1 MDARDFMNTNINQT
15 EIATLVQNAALLLSS
30 EVGHISG
37 PRVREEYRLADG
49 RILELTWDQSAGT
62 SDFGLPRII
71 AYKISARRAKTWRVS
86 R

>member
-1 MDARDFMNTNINQT
+1 MINQT
-15 EIATLVQNAALLLSS
+15 EIATLVQNATLLCS
-30 EVGHISG
+30 EAGRVSG
-37 PRVREEYRLADG
+37 PACREEYRLVDG

-71 AYKISARRAKTWRVS
+71 AYKISARRAKNWRVS